1 MCAFLREEWGNNASL
16 HLQDTCRHSAS
27 FPWLTFRDAGSRPVR
42 RIPPSTGARG
52 PPPPQSAKSPSAL
65 GPSRHER
72 LELGPLVLRC
82 SLVSFPALV
91 TLLEAPAFR
100 FPAREVDEKE
110 LQVWS
115 RLFERAITMEW
126 RAVALLFVVAAA
138 LALADAQKVSFL
150 KPEVRERE
158 RRNREK
164 ERLGEEKHRER
175 ERERVSWKLNL
186 VYKSARHKQTGS
198 QKVFMHVIE
207 LRERENK
214 NDSDRKWEERA
225 VALRVCKGES
235 AFTCILYPYT
245 LPFLS
250 PCFVHLH
257 LSILISRFLVFS
269 SSYAFFFH
277 FCLS

>member
-1 MCAFLREEWGNNASL
+1 M
-16 HLQDTCRHSAS
+16 
-27 FPWLTFRDAGSRPVR
+27 
-42 RIPPSTGARG
+42 
-52 PPPPQSAKSPSAL
+52 
-65 GPSRHER
+65 
-72 LELGPLVLRC
+72 
-82 SLVSFPALV
+82 V

-175 ERERVSWKLNL
+175 ERERVS
-186 VYKSARHKQTGS
+186 
-198 QKVFMHVIE
+198 
-207 LRERENK
+207 
-214 NDSDRKWEERA
+214 
-225 VALRVCKGES
+225 
-235 AFTCILYPYT
+235 
-245 LPFLS
+245 
-250 PCFVHLH
+250 
-257 LSILISRFLVFS
+257 
-269 SSYAFFFH
+269 
-277 FCLS
+277 